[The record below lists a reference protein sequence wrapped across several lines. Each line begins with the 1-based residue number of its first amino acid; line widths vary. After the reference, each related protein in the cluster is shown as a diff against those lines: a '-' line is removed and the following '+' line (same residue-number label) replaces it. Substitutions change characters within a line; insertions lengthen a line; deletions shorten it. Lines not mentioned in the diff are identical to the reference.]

1 MLPDSP
7 VISGFIRDQRSYYG
21 TLMQSMC
28 RAWYERL
35 HIAEETVKV
44 HVKHIMEK
52 LGAHDRAHAFAI
64 AARRGFIQ
72 L

>member
-1 MLPDSP
+1 MSARTAEMFTRLAFSATYNCARVVPIEVDIAEQLF
-7 VISGFIRDQRSYYG
+7 IS
-21 TLMQSMC
+21 
-28 RAWYERL
+28 
-35 HIAEETVKV
+35 EETVKV

-52 LGAHDRAHAFAI
+52 LGATDRTPAVAI